1 MEMLEPIQPYMD
13 WIVLAGIGLV
23 AGWLAGLILGGG
35 GIIRNLFV
43 GIIGALVGGTLL
55 KMGILQIPSVVTD
68 ITKDIPYGTEI
79 FVATIGAILVVLIA
93 RIIIR

>member
-1 MEMLEPIQPYMD
+1 MDMLEPIKPYMD

-35 GIIRNLFV
+35 GLFRNLIV

-55 KMGILQIPSVVTD
+55 KMGILQIPAAVTD
-68 ITKDIPYGTEI
+68 VTKTIPYGTEI

-93 RIIIR
+93 RIVIR